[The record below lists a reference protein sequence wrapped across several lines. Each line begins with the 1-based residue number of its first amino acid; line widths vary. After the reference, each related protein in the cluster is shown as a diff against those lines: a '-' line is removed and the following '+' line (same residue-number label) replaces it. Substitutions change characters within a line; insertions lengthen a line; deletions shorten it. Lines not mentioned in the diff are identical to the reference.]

1 MDETFVKVNRSVW
14 EKTLRKV
21 DALELEVKGVKHQLN
36 DILNRG
42 PTKTEIE
49 MMLEKTINKA
59 IKSAKIIKKLQEEKK

>member
-14 EKTLRKV
+14 EETLRKV
-21 DALELEVKGVKHQLN
+21 NALELEVKANKQQLA

-42 PTKTEIE
+42 PTKTTIE

-59 IKSAKIIKKLQEEKK
+59 IKSAKIIKKLQEANK